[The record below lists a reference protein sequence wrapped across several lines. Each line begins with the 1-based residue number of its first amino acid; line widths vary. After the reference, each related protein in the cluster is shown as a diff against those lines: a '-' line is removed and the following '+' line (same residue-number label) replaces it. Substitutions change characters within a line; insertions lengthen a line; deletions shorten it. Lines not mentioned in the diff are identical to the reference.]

1 MRSALRFASFAP
13 LETTVPVAVVLT
25 EVALACGSSSIAW
38 VSRGGRDARWV
49 LLFVL
54 VASAAALFALRV
66 AWSRARPFAPAGWLV
81 LLALVSA
88 AWSVDPRLSVERA
101 VSLAVLFAAGFFI
114 ATTAASLALIERVLV
129 ALLGGAVIVALLG
142 LIILAVDRGAALE
155 SVAGAPTR
163 YRGLGEDANTA
174 ALLFAVVLPLAAW
187 GVTRGGRPRQ
197 RLAAGAVF
205 LLLDGSI
212 VAALSRDALA
222 GGFAGVVL
230 VAFVAPR
237 TWSARV
243 SWAAA
248 AVALAGVS
256 YGVTRIPSSAPAA
269 APSALRA
276 PAAAH
281 PRSRWVD
288 VDNVFPLND
297 DIGSPLPHALNASPP
312 ASTFTWSGRLRA
324 WDGALGQVGR
334 RPAAGYGFGTE
345 ERVFVDRYLGFG
357 GSFPEN
363 SYIGF
368 LLQLGAVGLA
378 SFLVLAALW
387 LGRAFRAYTRLGERD
402 RLALVAC
409 AGIVVAG
416 LVCAFV
422 QSYLTSV
429 GNIATAAFWIGAFLL
444 AALGDPRSVWPFRPP
459 IG

>member
-1 MRSALRFASFAP
+1 M
-13 LETTVPVAVVLT
+13 PVAIVLT
-25 EVALACGSSSIAW
+25 VVAFACGSSSIAW
-38 VSRGGRDARWV
+38 VSRVGRDARWAF
-49 LLFVL
+49 LFVL

-81 LLALVSA
+81 LLAAVSA
-88 AWSVDPRLSVERA
+88 AWSVDPALSFERA
-101 VSLAVLFAAGFFI
+101 ISLAVLFAAGFFI

-129 ALLGGAVIVALLG
+129 ALLGGAVVVALLG
-142 LIILAVDRGAALE
+142 LLVLAVDRSAALE
-155 SVAGAPTR
+155 TFAGAATR

-187 GVTRGGRPRQ
+187 GVTRGGKPRL

-212 VAALSRDALA
+212 VAALSRGALA

-230 VAFVAPR
+230 VALAAPR
-237 TWSARV
+237 TWAARLA
-243 SWAAA
+243 WA
-248 AVALAGVS
+248 AVAIVLAGAS
-256 YGVTRIPSSAPAA
+256 YGVTRIPTAAPVAA
-269 APSALRA
+269 APSLVARFT
-276 PAAAH
+276 P
-281 PRSRWVD
+281 PYVD
-288 VDNVFPLND
+288 VDHVYPLD
-297 DIGSPLPHALNASPP
+297 EDIGSPLPHGLTGTP
-312 ASTFTWSGRLRA
+312 AAETFTWSGRLRA

-334 RPAAGYGFGTE
+334 RPASGYGFGTE
-345 ERVFVDRYLGFG
+345 KRVFVDRYLGFG
-357 GSFPEN
+357 SDFPEN

-368 LLQLGAVGLA
+368 LLQLGVIGLV
-378 SFLVLAALW
+378 SFLALAALW
-387 LGRAFRAYTRLGERD
+387 LGRAAGAHNRLGERD
-402 RLALVAC
+402 RLALIAC

>member
-1 MRSALRFASFAP
+1 M
-13 LETTVPVAVVLT
+13 PVAVVLT
-25 EVALACGSSSIAW
+25 VVAFACGSSSIAW
-38 VSRGGRDARWV
+38 VSRVGRDARWA
-49 LLFVL
+49 LLLVL
-54 VASAAALFALRV
+54 VGSAAALFALRV

-81 LLALVSA
+81 LLAAVSA
-88 AWSVDPRLSVERA
+88 AWSVAPGLTVERA
-101 VSLAVLFAAGFFI
+101 VSLAILFAAGFFI

-142 LIILAVDRGAALE
+142 LLVLAVDRGAALE

-187 GVTRGGRPRQ
+187 GVTRGGRPKL

-212 VAALSRDALA
+212 VAALSRGALA
-222 GGFAGVVL
+222 GGFVGVVL
-230 VAFVAPR
+230 VALAAPR
-237 TWSARV
+237 TRAGRL
-243 SWAAA
+243 SWAVV
-248 AVALAGVS
+248 AVALAGLS
-256 YGVTRIPSSAPAA
+256 YGVSRIPSPSPVTAPLAMRT
-269 APSALRA
+269 PE
-276 PAAAH
+276 AAH
-281 PRSRWVD
+281 RYVD
-288 VDNVFPLND
+288 VDTVFPLNE
-297 DIGSPLPHALNASPP
+297 DIGSPLPHGLTGAPSRE
-312 ASTFTWSGRLRA
+312 TFTWGGRLRA

-334 RPAAGYGFGTE
+334 RPATGYGFGTE
-345 ERVFVDRYLGFG
+345 QRVFVDRYLGFG
-357 GSFPEN
+357 SGFPEN

-368 LLQLGAVGLA
+368 LLELGVVGLA
-378 SFLVLAALW
+378 SFLALALLW
-387 LGRAFRAYTRLGERD
+387 LARAVGAYNRLGERD

-409 AGIVVAG
+409 AGVVVAG

-422 QSYLTSV
+422 ESYLTSV